1 MHKLKFDSQVSVE
14 RSATGKFLPSHSPEV
29 NDNTVGL
36 KCTHALV
43 GHQKSII
50 TIVASGEFLFTSG
63 RDKLIKMWDLV
74 DDKEILQ
81 YQMPSAVELLAFDA
95 KMRVLYTVD
104 GGKISAWDTE
114 TGSEKPLKVITE
126 SKSIQFVEIDECGRL
141 WVAVDKTVRFLKSA
155 AKGLQRTF

>member
-1 MHKLKFDSQVSVE
+1 M
-14 RSATGKFLPSHSPEV
+14 
-29 NDNTVGL
+29 GL

-50 TIVASGEFLFTSG
+50 SIVASDEFLFTSG

-74 DDKEILQ
+74 DDREVLQ
-81 YQMPSAVELLAFDA
+81 YQMASAVELLAFDA
-95 KMRVLYTVD
+95 KKRVLYTVD

-114 TGSEKPLKVITE
+114 SGSEKPLKVITE

-141 WVAVDKTVRFLKSA
+141 WLVIDKTVSFFE
-155 AKGLQRTF
+155 GLSKDF